1 MTRKKYPQY
10 VMVLRKIYIQLE
22 MYTDCLFCFVR
33 FIALSLY
40 QLPMVGYEMV
50 QNNKFSFDE
59 RYEWNRGD
67 KNILF
72 EYFE

>member
-1 MTRKKYPQY
+1 MNRKKYPQY
-10 VMVLRKIYIQLE
+10 VMVLREIYIQLE
-22 MYTDCLFCFVR
+22 MYTDCLFWFVR
-33 FIALSLY
+33 FMVLSLY

-59 RYEWNRGD
+59 RYDWNRGD
-67 KNILF
+67 RNILF